1 MAAIYAA
8 LWQSQPLSLTPDY
21 VQSHFCDA
29 RLLFAPGNGAVLNS
43 LPLFVGLRY
52 VRARSHKFFV
62 SFITWVSLLCVC
74 LGVTALIVILSVMN
88 GLESEL
94 RERLLALS
102 AHARIFVPAEVHTAP
117 DWQALAAKLRA
128 SPQVKGVAP
137 YLELE
142 ALAVRM
148 PEMLPVRLRGIDPSH
163 EGDVARFTS
172 SIVEGKLSDL
182 VPGSDRVIIGRS
194 IAQMLGMGIG
204 DAITVLV
211 PTTDANG
218 APEPRLREFR
228 VAGVFDAELQDYDS
242 ALLVAALDDVRAL
255 LPDPDARMALHV
267 NFTDALAAPRFVAE
281 LAPGLPAGVEM
292 RDWTVDHA
300 SYFRAIRIEKT
311 MVAIILMLI
320 VAVAA
325 FYLVAML
332 AMVVTDKRTDIAI
345 LRTLGTSPRRVMAIF
360 LIQGSVI
367 AWFGVA
373 LGVALGALLGYNAG
387 AAAAFLERL
396 FRFEIF
402 SSDVYVITRIPSELH
417 AGQIAWI
424 AGIAMLIT
432 LLATIYPSLR
442 AARIPPADALR
453 YE

>member
-1 MAAIYAA
+1 M
-8 LWQSQPLSLTPDY
+8 
-21 VQSHFCDA
+21 
-29 RLLFAPGNGAVLNS
+29 LNS

-88 GLESEL
+88 GLEGEL

-102 AHARIFVPAEVHTAP
+102 AHARIFVPAGAATVP
-117 DWQALAAKLRA
+117 DWQALAERVRA
-128 SPQVKGVAP
+128 APDVTGVAP
-137 YLELE
+137 FIEIE
-142 ALAVRM
+142 ALAMRK
-148 PEMLPVRLRGIDPSH
+148 PEMLPVRLRGIDPTH
-163 EGDVARFTS
+163 ENEVERLS
-172 SIVEGKLSDL
+172 SAVIDGKLRDL
-182 VPGSDRVIIGRS
+182 VPGSDNVMVGRS
-194 IAQMLGMGIG
+194 FAQMLGLGVG
-204 DAITVLV
+204 DPITVLI
-211 PTTDANG
+211 PTTDRDG
-218 APEPRLREFR
+218 VPQPKLREFH
-228 VAGVFDAELQDYDS
+228 VVGALAAENQDTD
-242 ALLVAALDDVRAL
+242 ALLIASLEDVRAL
-255 LPDPDARMALHV
+255 LPDPDARMSLHV
-267 NFTDALAAPRFVAE
+267 NFREPLGAPEYAAQLAK
-281 LAPGLPAGVEM
+281 LLPAGVEI
-292 RDWTVDHA
+292 RDWTFDHA

-345 LRTLGTSPRRVMAIF
+345 LRTLGASPRRVMTIF

-373 LGVALGALLGYNAG
+373 LGVLLGTLIGYNAG
-387 AAAAFLERL
+387 AVAAFLERL

-402 SSDVYVITRIPSELH
+402 DSTVYVVTRLPSELRPM
-417 AGQIAWI
+417 QIAWI

-432 LLATIYPSLR
+432 LLATIYPALR

>member
-1 MAAIYAA
+1 M
-8 LWQSQPLSLTPDY
+8 
-21 VQSHFCDA
+21 
-29 RLLFAPGNGAVLNS
+29 LNS

-74 LGVTALIVILSVMN
+74 LGVAALIVILSAMN
-88 GLESEL
+88 GLEGEL
-94 RERLLALS
+94 RSRLLSLS
-102 AHARIFVPAEVHTAP
+102 AHARIHVTPGSAAP
-117 DWQALAAKLRA
+117 DWNALAERLRA
-128 SPQVKGVAP
+128 TPAVQAIAP
-137 YLELE
+137 FIELE
-142 ALAVRM
+142 ALAVRK
-148 PEMLPVRLRGIDPSH
+148 PDMLPVRLRGIDP
-163 EGDVARFTS
+163 AREIEVGKLS
-172 SIVEGKLSDL
+172 RSLVEGKLANL
-182 VPGSDRVIIGRS
+182 TPGSDHELVGRNT
-194 IAQMLGMGIG
+194 AVMLGLGLG
-204 DAITVLV
+204 DVITVLV

-218 APEPRLREFR
+218 IPEPRLREFTL
-228 VAGVFDAELQDYDS
+228 AGVFDAEVAEFDS
-242 ALLVAALDDVRAL
+242 LLIAPLDDVRAL
-255 LPDPDARMALHV
+255 LPDPDTRLSLHV
-267 NFTDALAAPRFVAE
+267 NFADALQAPEQAALIAQS
-281 LAPGLPAGVEM
+281 LPAGLEI

-345 LRTLGTSPRRVMAIF
+345 LRTLGTSPRQVMTVF

-373 LGVALGALLGYNAG
+373 LGVLLGSLVGYHAG
-387 AAAAFLERL
+387 AIAAFLERL

-402 SSDVYVITRIPSELH
+402 SSEVYIVTRIPSELRLE
-417 AGQIAWI
+417 QILWI

-432 LLATIYPSLR
+432 LAATIYPAWR
-442 AARIPPADALR
+442 ASRIPPADALR

>member
-1 MAAIYAA
+1 M
-8 LWQSQPLSLTPDY
+8 
-21 VQSHFCDA
+21 
-29 RLLFAPGNGAVLNS
+29 LNS

-88 GLESEL
+88 GLEGEL

-102 AHARIFVPAEVHTAP
+102 AHARIFVPADSTAATP
-117 DWQALAAKLRA
+117 DWQALAGRVRA
-128 SPQVKGVAP
+128 APGVTGTSPFI
-137 YLELE
+137 EIE
-142 ALAVRM
+142 ALAMRK
-148 PEMLPVRLRGIDPSH
+148 PEMLPVRLRGIDPSR
-163 EGDVARFTS
+163 EGE
-172 SIVEGKLSDL
+172 VEKLAGAIIEGHLQDL
-182 VPGSDRVIIGRS
+182 QPGSDRVIVGKS
-194 IAQMLGMGIG
+194 FAQMLGLGIG
-204 DAITVLV
+204 DPVMVLI
-211 PTTDANG
+211 PTTDADG
-218 APEPRLREFR
+218 APQPRLREFQ
-228 VAGVFDAELQDYDS
+228 VVGVLAAELQDTD
-242 ALLVAALDDVRAL
+242 ALLIASIADMRAL
-255 LPDPDARMALHV
+255 LPNPDARMSLHV
-267 NFTDALAAPRFVAE
+267 NFRDALDAPEYAAR
-281 LAPGLPAGVEM
+281 LAKLLPAGVEI
-292 RDWTVDHA
+292 RDWTFDHA

-332 AMVVTDKRTDIAI
+332 AMVVTDKRTDVAI
-345 LRTLGTSPRRVMAIF
+345 LRTLGASPRRVMTIF

-373 LGVALGALLGYNAG
+373 LGVLLGTLIGHNAG
-387 AAAAFLERL
+387 DVAAFLEGL

-402 SSDVYVITRIPSELH
+402 DSTVYVVTRLPSEVRPE
-417 AGQIAWI
+417 QVAWI
-424 AGIAMLIT
+424 AGIAMFIT

>member
-1 MAAIYAA
+1 M
-8 LWQSQPLSLTPDY
+8 
-21 VQSHFCDA
+21 
-29 RLLFAPGNGAVLNS
+29 LNS
-43 LPLFVGLRY
+43 LPLFVGFRY

-74 LGVTALIVILSVMN
+74 LGVMALIVILSVMN
-88 GLESEL
+88 GLEGTL
-94 RERLLALS
+94 RDRLLALS
-102 AHARIFVPAEVHTAP
+102 AHARISAESGAVAP
-117 DWQALAAKLRA
+117 DWNALASRLRA
-128 SPQVKGVAP
+128 APRVASAVP
-137 YLELE
+137 VIEVE
-142 ALAVRM
+142 ALAVRRPDM
-148 PEMLPVRLRGIDPSH
+148 IPVRMRGIDPALEEKAGH
-163 EGDVARFTS
+163 LREA
-172 SIVEGKLSDL
+172 IVEGRLADL
-182 VPGSDRVIIGRS
+182 EPGLERVIVGRG
-194 IAQMLGMGIG
+194 IAAQLALGVG
-204 DAITVLV
+204 DTLTVLV

-218 APEPRLREFR
+218 VPNPRLRELT
-228 VAGVFDAELQDYDS
+228 VSGVIDATVEDYDS
-242 ALLVAALDDVRAL
+242 LLITSLDDVRAL
-255 LPDPDARMALHV
+255 LPNPDQRLEMYV
-267 NFTDALAAPRFVAE
+267 NFEDALLAPE
-281 LAPGLPAGVEM
+281 LARALRPDLPPGLQI

-360 LIQGSVI
+360 LIQGGVI

-373 LGVALGALLGYNAG
+373 LGVVLGSLVGHYAG
-387 AAAAFLERL
+387 DVAAFFERL

-402 SSDVYVITRIPSELH
+402 SSEVYVVTRLPSELN
-417 AGQIAWI
+417 GSQIAWI

-432 LLATIYPSLR
+432 LAATIYPAFR
-442 AARIPPADALR
+442 ASRVPPADALR

>member
-1 MAAIYAA
+1 M
-8 LWQSQPLSLTPDY
+8 
-21 VQSHFCDA
+21 
-29 RLLFAPGNGAVLNS
+29 LNS

-88 GLESEL
+88 GLEGEL
-94 RERLLALS
+94 RDRLLSLS
-102 AHARIFVPAEVHTAP
+102 AHARIFVPPQASGTP
-117 DWQALAAKLRA
+117 DWSALAAKVREA
-128 SPQVKGVAP
+128 PGVTGVSP
-137 YLELE
+137 YIELE
-142 ALAVRM
+142 ALAVRK
-148 PEMLPVRLRGIDPSH
+148 PDMLPVRLRGIDPNH
-163 EGDVARFTS
+163 EGEVARIAK
-172 SIVEGKLSDL
+172 SIVEGKLADL
-182 VPGSDRVIIGRS
+182 TAGSDHVIVGRS
-194 IAQMLGMGIG
+194 IAQTLGLGLG
-204 DAITVLV
+204 DSVTVLV

-218 APEPRLREFR
+218 VPEPRLREFI
-228 VAGVFDAELQDYDS
+228 VVGVFDAAIQDYDS
-242 ALLVAALDDVRAL
+242 ELLIAAIDDLRAL
-255 LPDPDARMALHV
+255 LPNPDARMSLHV
-267 NFTDALAAPRFVAE
+267 NFNNALAAKEFSAA
-281 LAPGLPAGVEM
+281 LAKSLPPGVEI

-311 MVAIILMLI
+311 MIAVILMLI
-320 VAVAA
+320 VAVSA

-367 AWFGVA
+367 AWVGVA
-373 LGVALGALLGYNAG
+373 LGVLLGSWLGYYAG

-402 SSDVYVITRIPSELH
+402 SSEVYTVTRIPSELQ
-417 AGQIAWI
+417 GDQIAWI
-424 AGIAMLIT
+424 AGISMFIT
-432 LLATIYPSLR
+432 LAATIYPAFR
-442 AARIPPADALR
+442 ASRVPPADALR

>member
-1 MAAIYAA
+1 M
-8 LWQSQPLSLTPDY
+8 LK
-21 VQSHFCDA
+21 
-29 RLLFAPGNGAVLNS
+29 S
-43 LPLFVGLRY
+43 LPWFIGLRY

-88 GLESEL
+88 GLEGEL
-94 RERLLALS
+94 RDRLLALS
-102 AHARIFVPAEVHTAP
+102 AHARVYLQAGAPAP
-117 DWQALAAKLRA
+117 DWQSLAGSVRGAPHVAGA
-128 SPQVKGVAP
+128 SLYV
-137 YLELE
+137 EIE
-142 ALAVRM
+142 ALAMRR
-148 PEMLPVRLRGIDPSH
+148 PETLPVRLRGIDPEH
-163 EGDVARFTS
+163 EAEGARIANS
-172 SIVEGKLSDL
+172 LVEGKLSDL
-182 VPGSDRVIIGRS
+182 TPGSDRVIVGRV
-194 IAQMLGMGIG
+194 IAQTLGLGLG
-204 DAITVLV
+204 DAVTVLV
-211 PTTDANG
+211 PTTDRDG
-218 APEPRLREFR
+218 APVPRLREFQ
-228 VAGVFDAELQDYDS
+228 VVGLFDIDLDGYDN
-242 ALLVAALDDVRAL
+242 ALIIAALDDVRSL
-255 LPDPDARMALHV
+255 LPRPDARTALHV
-267 NFTDALAAPRFVAE
+267 NFTDALGANQYAAE
-281 LAPGLPAGVEM
+281 LAKRLPAGVAV
-292 RDWTVDHA
+292 RDWTLDHA

-345 LRTLGTSPRRVMAIF
+345 LRTLGASPRRVMCIF

-373 LGVALGALLGYNAG
+373 LGVLLGTVVGYYAG
-387 AAAAFLERL
+387 EVAAFFERL
-396 FRFEIF
+396 FSFEIF
-402 SSDVYVITRIPSELH
+402 DSSVYIITKLPSELRLE
-417 AGQIAWI
+417 QILWI